1 MQAPELSVLV
11 SMTGTRSVWT
21 VAAKAYPLL
30 THPGSGPMTGGAG
43 LPVQGRRDNYRI
55 VRGARGV
62 AAAVMVQDRHPVE
75 GDRCSRPRMLTGRQ
89 LHSLVIPSYQPV
101 SPILRVVP
109 EDPGFRLYSPLRVP
123 GETPCFLL
131 HQRVRWCWNLVDQK
145 SLLKEL
151 MREKIRYWYSPA
163 RLAYSCRSYPD
174 GPGPCLRTSH
184 QARPEQA
191 TAKRHWYRYRFP
203 VLSLPLQKKNPLT
216 IPKIR

>member
-1 MQAPELSVLV
+1 MQARERWGLV
-11 SMTGTRSVWT
+11 SMTGTRSVLT

-30 THPGSGPMTGGAG
+30 TRHGPGLMTGGAG

-62 AAAVMVQDRHPVE
+62 AAVVMVQDRYPVE
-75 GDRCSRPRMLTGRQ
+75 GNRCSRPRMLTGRQ
-89 LHSLVIPSYQPV
+89 LHSLAIPSYQPV

-109 EDPGFRLYSPLRVP
+109 ELPGFRLHSPLRFP

-145 SLLKEL
+145 CLLKDL

-174 GPGPCLRTSH
+174 GPGPCLRKSH
-184 QARPEQA
+184 QALPEKA

-203 VLSLPLQKKNPLT
+203 VLSP
-216 IPKIR
+216 

>member
-1 MQAPELSVLV
+1 MQARERWCPV

-30 THPGSGPMTGGAG
+30 TRHGPGLMTVGAG

-62 AAAVMVQDRHPVE
+62 AAAVMVQDWFPVQ
-75 GDRCSRPRMLTGRQ
+75 GNRCSRSRMLTGRQ
-89 LHSLVIPSYQPV
+89 LHSSEIPSYQPV

-109 EDPGFRLYSPLRVP
+109 VHPGFWLHSPLRVP
-123 GETPCFLL
+123 EETPCFLL
-131 HQRVRWCWNLVDQK
+131 HLYVRWCWDLVDQK
-145 SLLKEL
+145 SLLTDL
-151 MREKIRYWYSPA
+151 MRERIRLSYSPA
-163 RLAYSCRSYPD
+163 RLAYSCRSFPD
-174 GPGPCLRTSH
+174 GPGRCLGSSH

-191 TAKRHWYRYRFP
+191 TAKRPWYRYRFP

-216 IPKIR
+216 IPKTR